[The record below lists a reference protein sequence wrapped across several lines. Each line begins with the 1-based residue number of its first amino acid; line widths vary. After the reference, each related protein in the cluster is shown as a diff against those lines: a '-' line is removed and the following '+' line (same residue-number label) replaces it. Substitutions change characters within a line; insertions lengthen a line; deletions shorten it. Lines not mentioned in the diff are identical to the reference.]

1 MNGVKPSSWVPLSVS
16 LPLSLIQLITQE
28 KWLIY
33 GQRKEEVSAPGTTA
47 IDNASHGWFIT
58 WSFSTTTT

>member
-1 MNGVKPSSWVPLSVS
+1 MKYAKPSSWVPLSVS

-28 KWLIY
+28 KWLIF
-33 GQRKEEVSAPGTTA
+33 GQRREEVSAPGTTP
-47 IDNASHGWFIT
+47 IDNVSPGWFIT